1 MIFQGLTGKV
11 ETCKIKKQM
20 KSFLQFNKE
29 VFFMERVRQFFSA
42 ILAGMLIGMGGTVF
56 LSQSNP
62 VVGSFLFAIGL
73 FTIVVFQLHLFTG
86 KVGYTPFQKPV
97 YLIELAITWLGN
109 LVGTGITACMV
120 RNSRIYEGMAERVA
134 GIAEVKLADN
144 FLSLFLLAIFCG
156 MLMFIAVDCFRNVQ
170 GSTLRFIGVFIP
182 VMVFILSGFEHVI
195 ANMFYFSLAGAWS
208 AHCVAAI
215 IVMTL
220 GNAVGGMLIPLYL
233 KAFKIR

>member
-1 MIFQGLTGKV
+1 
-11 ETCKIKKQM
+11 
-20 KSFLQFNKE
+20 
-29 VFFMERVRQFFSA
+29 MERVRQFFSA

-86 KVGYTPFQKPV
+86 KVGYAPFQKPV

-195 ANMFYFSLAGAWS
+195 ANMFYFSLAGVWS
-208 AHCVAAI
+208 AHCLAAI

-220 GNAVGGMLIPLYL
+220 GNAVGGMLIPVYL
-233 KAFKIR
+233 KIFKIR

>member
-1 MIFQGLTGKV
+1 
-11 ETCKIKKQM
+11 
-20 KSFLQFNKE
+20 
-29 VFFMERVRQFFSA
+29 MERIKQLFSA
-42 ILAGMLIGMGGTVF
+42 ILGGMMISMGGTVF

-86 KVGYTPFQKPV
+86 KIGYLPFNKPV
-97 YLIELAITWLGN
+97 YLIELVITWFGN
-109 LVGTGITACMV
+109 LLGTGLVAWMV
-120 RNSRIYEGMAERVA
+120 RNSRIYDGMAERVA
-134 GIAEVKLADN
+134 GIAEVKLADD
-144 FLSLFLLAIFCG
+144 FLSIFLLAVFCG
-156 MLMFIAVDCFRNVQ
+156 MLMFIAVDIYRNVQ

-195 ANMFYFSLAGAWS
+195 ANMYYFSLAGAWS
-208 AHCVAAI
+208 AHCLMSI

-233 KAFKIR
+233 KIFKVRV

>member
-1 MIFQGLTGKV
+1 
-11 ETCKIKKQM
+11 
-20 KSFLQFNKE
+20 
-29 VFFMERVRQFFSA
+29 MEKVRQFFSA
-42 ILAGMLIGMGGTVF
+42 ILAGMLIGMGGTVY

-86 KVGYTPFQKPV
+86 KVGYTPFQKPA

-134 GIAEVKLADN
+134 GIADVKLSDN
-144 FLSLFLLAIFCG
+144 FLSIFLLAVFCG
-156 MLMFIAVDCFRNVQ
+156 LLMFIAVDCFRNVQ
-170 GSTLRFIGVFIP
+170 GSTLRFIGVFVP

-208 AHCVAAI
+208 GHCLASI

-220 GNAVGGMLIPLYL
+220 GNAVGGMLIPVYL
-233 KAFKIR
+233 KVFKIR

>member
-1 MIFQGLTGKV
+1 
-11 ETCKIKKQM
+11 
-20 KSFLQFNKE
+20 
-29 VFFMERVRQFFSA
+29 MERVRQFFSA

-86 KVGYTPFQKPV
+86 KVGYTPFQKPM

-220 GNAVGGMLIPLYL
+220 GNAVGGMLIPVYL
-233 KAFKIR
+233 KVFKIR

>member
-1 MIFQGLTGKV
+1 
-11 ETCKIKKQM
+11 
-20 KSFLQFNKE
+20 
-29 VFFMERVRQFFSA
+29 MERVRQFFSA

-109 LVGTGITACMV
+109 LVGTWITACMV

-208 AHCVAAI
+208 AHCLAAI

-220 GNAVGGMLIPLYL
+220 GNAVGGMLIPVYL
-233 KAFKIR
+233 KVFKIR

>member
-1 MIFQGLTGKV
+1 
-11 ETCKIKKQM
+11 
-20 KSFLQFNKE
+20 
-29 VFFMERVRQFFSA
+29 MEKARQFFSA
-42 ILAGMLIGMGGTVF
+42 ILAGMLIGMGGTVY

-86 KVGYTPFQKPV
+86 KVGYTPFQKPA

-120 RNSRIYEGMAERVA
+120 KNSRIYDGMAERVA
-134 GIAEVKLADN
+134 GIADVKLSDN
-144 FLSLFLLAIFCG
+144 FLSIFLLAVFCG

-170 GSTLRFIGVFIP
+170 GSTLRFIGVFVP

-208 AHCVAAI
+208 GHCLASI

-220 GNAVGGMLIPLYL
+220 GNAVGGMLIPVYL
-233 KAFKIR
+233 KVFKIR

>member
-1 MIFQGLTGKV
+1 
-11 ETCKIKKQM
+11 
-20 KSFLQFNKE
+20 
-29 VFFMERVRQFFSA
+29 MERVRQFFSA

-86 KVGYTPFQKPV
+86 KVGYTPFNKPV
-97 YLIELAITWLGN
+97 YLIELVVTWLGN
-109 LVGTGITACMV
+109 LVGTWITATMV

-134 GIAEVKLADN
+134 GMAEVKLSDD
-144 FLSLFLLAIFCG
+144 FTSIFLLAVFCG

-170 GSTLRFIGVFIP
+170 GSTLRFIGVFVP

-195 ANMFYFSLAGAWS
+195 ANMFYFSLSGTWS
-208 AHCVAAI
+208 AHCFVVVL
-215 IVMTL
+215 VMTL
-220 GNAVGGMLIPLYL
+220 GNAVCGMLIPIYL
-233 KAFKIR
+233 KVFKQR